1 VRSFSIIFFCLLT
14 SLNAFAQ
21 IEKAPYLRLITNGY
35 AVLASPDPSITLT
48 PASPTQLSLSPH
60 LVVET
65 NLSSEQIQVQYDY
78 KGKKRFRS
86 IMLSQQSAE
95 PFVRFRA
102 IDRLISNDSETVTIE
117 MLTNVPE
124 RVITDSKAFINGQ
137 QVNLT
142 PNKTYTFTAFH
153 PVTVIEG
160 FVTISNSSAPVTGKN
175 RLYHPFE
182 PDTGCNLLNE
192 DTTFYALCFTNH
204 SGQQS
209 AQFYL
214 NNNPVGSYGELRYVP
229 DMVKDITLV
238 YSVGDKEFTYAI
250 EPDDEDYIL
259 LLRGTN

>member
-1 VRSFSIIFFCLLT
+1 MRSYSILLFFIFT
-14 SLNAFAQ
+14 SLNAFGQ
-21 IEKAPYLRLITNGY
+21 IENAPYLRLITNGY

-48 PASPTQLSLSPH
+48 PASPTQLTLSPH
-60 LVVET
+60 LIVET
-65 NLSSEQIQVQYDY
+65 NLSSEQIQVQYEY

-102 IDRLISNDSETVTIE
+102 IDRLISQNSETVTIE

-142 PNKTYTFTAFH
+142 PNKTYTFTAYH

-160 FVTISNSSAPVTGKN
+160 FVMISNSGTPVAGKN

-182 PDTGCNLLNE
+182 PDTGCNLLDE
-192 DTTFYALCFTNH
+192 DNTFFALCFTNY
-204 SGQQS
+204 SGQQT
-209 AQFYL
+209 AQFFL
-214 NNNPVGSYGELRYVP
+214 NNNPVGNYGELRYVP
-229 DMVKDITLV
+229 EMVKDITLV
-238 YSVGDKEFTYAI
+238 YSVGDKEFTYAV
-250 EPDDEDYIL
+250 EPDNEDFIL
-259 LLRGTN
+259 LLKSTN